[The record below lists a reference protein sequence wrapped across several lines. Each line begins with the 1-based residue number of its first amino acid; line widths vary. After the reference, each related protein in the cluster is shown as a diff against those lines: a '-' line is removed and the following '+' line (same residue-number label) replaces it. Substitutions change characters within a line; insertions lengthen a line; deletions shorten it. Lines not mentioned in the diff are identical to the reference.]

1 MLLERTTRFA
11 GAGPCS
17 CGFAGAQPRL
27 AKIAQYIAIFGLST
41 TAPYLLHLFP
51 LWYTSAMIASRV
63 QNLKPYQPGEQPK
76 DRDYVKLNANENP
89 YAPAPAV
96 IDAVC
101 DHAKNNPMALAL
113 YADPDSNELR
123 KAIATH
129 LNSTGGVMANCCRL
143 PQAIRPDMV
152 FCGNGSDE
160 VLSFVFYAFFDSQRP
175 LILPEHTYSFYP
187 VYAGYYGIPL
197 KKLPLQQ
204 DFSLDVEAMAREA
217 RDTESSLIFANPN
230 APSSLAVSQNQLR
243 QFLGRL
249 PKNRVHVVDEAY
261 MDFASESALGLLSEF
276 PNLVVVRTFSKSLS
290 LAGMRLGYAVAS
302 PDLIQVLHRVKD
314 SFNHFPVDTLAQKAG
329 IAACSSTDYYVDCTK
344 KIVEERNSFAGFLKD
359 RGWQVLDSATN
370 FIFTKKDGISGRQV
384 YEKLKEAGVLVRR
397 FDTPGIEEFLR
408 ITVGTREQM
417 DRLRTVFP
425 RV

>member
-1 MLLERTTRFA
+1 
-11 GAGPCS
+11 
-17 CGFAGAQPRL
+17 
-27 AKIAQYIAIFGLST
+27 
-41 TAPYLLHLFP
+41 
-51 LWYTSAMIASRV
+51 MIASRV

-76 DRDYVKLNANENP
+76 DREYIKLNANENP

-96 IDAVC
+96 IDAIC
-101 DHAKNNPMALAL
+101 AHAKNNPMALAL

-123 KAIATH
+123 KAIAAH
-129 LNSTGGVMANCCRL
+129 LNSTGGTMVNCQKL
-143 PQAIRPDMV
+143 SNTITPDMV

-160 VLSFVFYAFFDSQRP
+160 VLSFVFYAFFDSRRP

-187 VYAGYYGIPL
+187 VYAGYYDIPL

-204 DFSLDVEAMAREA
+204 DFSLDVETMAKAAMV
-217 RDTESSLIFANPN
+217 TESSLIFANPN
-230 APSSLAVSQNQLR
+230 APSSLAVNQDQLR

-261 MDFASESALGLLSEF
+261 VDFAPESALNLLSEF

-302 PDLIQVLHRVKD
+302 PELIQVLHRVKD

-329 IAACSSTDYYVDCTK
+329 IAACSSTDYYVDCIK

-359 RGWQVLDSATN
+359 WGWQVLDSATN
-370 FIFTKKDGISGRQV
+370 FVFTKKDGISGRQV
-384 YEKLKEAGVLVRR
+384 YEKLKDAGVLVRR
-397 FDTPGIEEFLR
+397 FDTPGIEEYLR

-417 DRLRTVFP
+417 DKLRAVFP
-425 RV
+425 KV